1 MRLVVVGGS
10 GSSTP
15 ELVDALEDWPGGV
28 DRRPPMTVALV
39 GRTTEKLEVVA
50 AECRARV
57 RLPGPPLEIET
68 ATDRRRAL
76 EGADVVLDQV
86 RVGGLAARVFDESF
100 PWEFGLPGEETTG
113 PGGFANALRT
123 VPARRGTWAD
133 IRASAPGAVVIDL
146 TNPAGI
152 VQQAAEREGGFR
164 IVAVCDAPATF
175 TRAIAVRL
183 GRPVSRVVRRY
194 VGTNHCGWYVPESP
208 DEMDALA
215 DLVVGMDPSIVRLH
229 GAVPSPYVRY
239 YVNPDRML
247 DAQRGHETRAR
258 VLQRIDAELLAG
270 YAAATGEAAAQRGA
284 LRRGALRRGA
294 LWYPIAV
301 VPFLDA
307 LVHGT
312 DEPIILGVRNDG
324 RVPGVPDPT
333 IVEVPHVAPRP
344 GEFVALEAAP
354 LPPLPSLLLA
364 QVGTYETLTVD
375 ALVPGAPPEA
385 RLRALI
391 ANPLVRD
398 ADRAA
403 ALLAAIDAGSPV
415 A

>member
-1 MRLVVVGGS
+1 
-10 GSSTP
+10 
-15 ELVDALEDWPGGV
+15 
-28 DRRPPMTVALV
+28 
-39 GRTTEKLEVVA
+39 
-50 AECRARV
+50 
-57 RLPGPPLEIET
+57 
-68 ATDRRRAL
+68 
-76 EGADVVLDQV
+76 
-86 RVGGLAARVFDESF
+86 
-100 PWEFGLPGEETTG
+100 
-113 PGGFANALRT
+113 
-123 VPARRGTWAD
+123 
-133 IRASAPGAVVIDL
+133 
-146 TNPAGI
+146 
-152 VQQAAEREGGFR
+152 
-164 IVAVCDAPATF
+164 
-175 TRAIAVRL
+175 
-183 GRPVSRVVRRY
+183 
-194 VGTNHCGWYVPESP
+194 
-208 DEMDALA
+208 
-215 DLVVGMDPSIVRLH
+215 
-229 GAVPSPYVRY
+229 
-239 YVNPDRML
+239 ML

-270 YAAATGEAAAQRGA
+270 YAAGPGEAAA
-284 LRRGALRRGA
+284 RRGA
-294 LWYPIAV
+294 LWYPLAV

-307 LVHGT
+307 LVYGT

-375 ALVPGAPPEA
+375 ALMPGAPPEA
-385 RLRALI
+385 RLRALL

>member
-15 ELVDALEDWPGGV
+15 ELVDALEDWPGGI

-39 GRTTEKLEVVA
+39 GRSAEKLEVVA

-57 RLPGPPLEIET
+57 RLAGPPLEVET

-100 PWEFGLPGEETTG
+100 PWEFDLPGEETTG

-123 VPARRGTWAD
+123 VPARRGAWAD

-152 VQQAAEREGGFR
+152 VQQAAERDGGFR

-208 DEMDALA
+208 DELDVLA

-239 YVNPDRML
+239 YVDPDRML
-247 DAQRGHETRAR
+247 EAQRGRETRAQ
-258 VLQRIDAELLAG
+258 VLQRIDADLLAG
-270 YAAATGEAAAQRGA
+270 YAAGPGEAAA
-284 LRRGALRRGA
+284 RRGA
-294 LWYPIAV
+294 LWYPLAV

-312 DEPIILGVRNDG
+312 DEPIVLGVRNDG

-333 IVEVPHVAPRP
+333 IVELPHVAPRP
-344 GEFVALEAAP
+344 GEFVVLEAAP
-354 LPPLPSLLLA
+354 LPALPSLLLA

-385 RLRALI
+385 RLRALL

>member
-15 ELVDALEDWPGGV
+15 ELVDALEDWPGGI

-39 GRTTEKLEVVA
+39 GRSAEKLEVVA

-57 RLPGPPLEIET
+57 RLAGPPLEVET

-100 PWEFGLPGEETTG
+100 PWEFDLPGEETTG

-123 VPARRGTWAD
+123 VPARRGAWAD

-208 DEMDALA
+208 DELDVLA

-239 YVNPDRML
+239 YVDPDRML
-247 DAQRGHETRAR
+247 EAQRGRETRAQ
-258 VLQRIDAELLAG
+258 VLQRIDADLLAG
-270 YAAATGEAAAQRGA
+270 YAAGPGEAAA
-284 LRRGALRRGA
+284 RRGA
-294 LWYPIAV
+294 LWYSLAV

-312 DEPIILGVRNDG
+312 DEPIVLGVRNDG

-333 IVEVPHVAPRP
+333 IVELPHVAPRP
-344 GEFVALEAAP
+344 GEFVVLEAAP
-354 LPPLPSLLLA
+354 LPALPSLLLA

-385 RLRALI
+385 RLRALL